1 MEGFLGVD
9 RDGAPIMTPKM
20 KPRNLGPKQE
30 ALIVGE
36 IFNDEVPKAALTV
49 HEIVEAV
56 TEPSKPPG
64 PAVRAGETPNR
75 SGLRVLVQKE
85 FESSPSDV
93 EHTVATFRLT
103 NPGKLSPVMVAS
115 HKDCVFG
122 IFQPKCQSRLS
133 SILMSS
139 KTRLKH

>member
-9 RDGAPIMTPKM
+9 RDGAPIMAPKM

-36 IFNDEVPKAALTV
+36 IFNDEVPKATLTV

-64 PAVRAGETPNR
+64 PAVRAGETPSR
-75 SGLRVLVQKE
+75 SGMRVLVQKE
-85 FESSPSDV
+85 SESSPSDV
-93 EHTVATFRLT
+93 EHSVTTSRLT
-103 NPGKLSPVMVAS
+103 NPGKLSTVMVAS
-115 HKDCVFG
+115 HTD
-122 IFQPKCQSRLS
+122 
-133 SILMSS
+133 
-139 KTRLKH
+139 